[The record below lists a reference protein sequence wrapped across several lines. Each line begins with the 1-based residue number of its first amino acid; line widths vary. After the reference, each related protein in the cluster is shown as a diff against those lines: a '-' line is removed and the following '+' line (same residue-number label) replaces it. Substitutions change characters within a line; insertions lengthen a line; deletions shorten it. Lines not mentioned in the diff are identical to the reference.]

1 MRINFKRCLAVAS
14 SVALFAFLGYGSIAK
29 AEEQAARVIAIVI
42 CYGAPQEHAEVT
54 LGDRS
59 NTTKKNGA
67 CIFDV
72 KAGAYTLSA
81 QTKGSGEHS
90 GGHGGAGW
98 PAANKSVNLNL
109 KPGEIR
115 PVTIEVCQPEK
126 WPQIFPYGGPSDVQ
140 K

>member
-1 MRINFKRCLAVAS
+1 MRITLKRCVAVVS
-14 SVALFAFLGYGSIAK
+14 SIALFAFLGYSSIAK
-29 AEEQAARVIAIVI
+29 AEEQSARVIAIVI
-42 CYGAPQEHAEVT
+42 CYGAPQEHADVT

-67 CIFDV
+67 CTFDV
-72 KAGAYTLSA
+72 KAGAYTLTAHS
-81 QTKGSGEHS
+81 KGSGEH

-98 PAANKSVNLNL
+98 PAGSKSVNLNL